1 MVLPTRTD
9 LEWLECVPKVEL
21 HVHLE
26 GAIPLEALWELLEK
40 YGGDPEIPT
49 PEALANRFR
58 YRDFPHF
65 IETWTWKNR
74 LLRNYEDFEFL
85 STEVA
90 RDLARQ
96 NIRYAEVFY
105 SPPDFLPTGLELQ
118 RLTEAIRNGLKRV
131 PDIEIALVADLVRDS
146 GPERAARL
154 LPGLNEIREQ
164 LGVIGVGI
172 GGSEHKFPP
181 EPFAPVFRQAREMG
195 FRTSAH
201 AGEAAGPES
210 IWGAIRAL
218 EVDRIGHGTRAIE
231 DPHLV
236 DYLAEKR
243 IPLELCVLSNVRTAV
258 VPDVASH
265 PARTYYDRGIP
276 LSINT
281 DDPKMFG
288 NSLAE
293 EYLALDEQLGFS
305 REDIRRLMGQ
315 AIETS
320 WLPDQRKQELLAQF
334 QSEMTTS
341 MPRSGF

>member
-1 MVLPTRTD
+1 MNEPPFETGLRWFEQ
-9 LEWLECVPKVEL
+9 LPKVEL

-26 GAIPLEALWELLEK
+26 GAIPHDVLWELLQK

-49 PEALANRFR
+49 REVLGKRFV

-65 IETWTWKNR
+65 LDIWTWKNG
-74 LLRNYEDFEFL
+74 LLREYDDFQLL
-85 STEVA
+85 SEQVA

-96 NIRYAEVFY
+96 HIRYAEVFY
-105 SPPDFLPTGLELQ
+105 SPPDFLRAGLKPQ
-118 RLTEAIRNGLKRV
+118 RLTEAIRAGLNQV
-131 PDIEIALVADLVRDS
+131 PEIEIALVADLVRDY
-146 GPERAARL
+146 GPEKGECL
-154 LPGLNEIREQ
+154 LRCLKEVQG
-164 LGVIGVGI
+164 LGVIGIRI

-201 AGEAAGPES
+201 AGEGAGPES

-218 EVDRIGHGTRAIE
+218 EVDRVGHGTRAVE
-231 DPHLV
+231 DPQLV

-258 VPDVASH
+258 VSDVASH
-265 PARTYYDRGIP
+265 PARTYYERGIP

-288 NSLAE
+288 SSLAE
-293 EYLALDEQLGFS
+293 EYLALHRNLGFS
-305 REDIRRLMGQ
+305 RADTRRLVEQ
-315 AIETS
+315 AVATS
-320 WLPDQRKQELLAQF
+320 WLPEPRKRDVLSGL
-334 QSEMTTS
+334 QSET
-341 MPRSGF
+341 PPH